1 MNPRRFFTRLAI
13 RIVNSWGKPPTR
25 KDIDAVKTQLLSDPR
40 FQAHAEFLARHRRLV
55 DHTRACQ
62 QAETAKAALEARRK
76 VWHYSRHQKQ
86 IKPAA

>member
-1 MNPRRFFTRLAI
+1 MNPLRFFTNLAL
-13 RIVNSWGKPPTR
+13 RIVNSWGKPASR
-25 KDIDAVKTQLLSDPR
+25 RDLDAVKSKLLSDPR
-40 FQAHAEFLARHRRLV
+40 FQAHAEFSARRRRLES
-55 DHTRACQ
+55 HARACR